1 VNGPT
6 GRARHGVL
14 SVPAVSP
21 RRWPDVAPVPWAP
34 ARARVARA
42 VVGRLAGRVD
52 VAIRLP
58 DGSFAG
64 PGPDQRPV
72 MEIRSGRLFHRLG
85 RDLRIGLAESY
96 LAGEWG
102 PGPGTDLGDLLTAFA
117 EHLGELVPRSIA
129 RFRRLVEPGP
139 PTRERNSPQGAQAN
153 VARHYDLSNELFALF
168 LDETMT
174 YSSAWF
180 AAEGDDLASAQVA
193 KFDRLLDETGVGA
206 DTRLLEI
213 GSGWGQLAMQA
224 ARRGA
229 TVRTITLSVAQQ
241 RLARQR
247 IADAGLAERV
257 SVELCDYRAVHDTY
271 DAVVSV
277 EMIEAVGEEYLADYF
292 DAVAGA
298 LVPGGRF
305 GLQAITM
312 PHARVVATRHAHS
325 WVHKYIFP
333 GGFVPSLDLIEGH
346 ARAAGLVPAAG
357 ALSLR
362 TDYARTLREWREG
375 FIGARADVRGLG
387 FDDVFVRLWE
397 LYLATSEA
405 GFRSGQLD
413 DWQLVFR
420 SR

>member
-1 VNGPT
+1 M
-6 GRARHGVL
+6 L
-14 SVPAVSP
+14 
-21 RRWPDVAPVPWAP
+21 
-34 ARARVARA
+34 
-42 VVGRLAGRVD
+42 
-52 VAIRLP
+52 
-58 DGSFAG
+58 
-64 PGPDQRPV
+64 
-72 MEIRSGRLFHRLG
+72 EIHSERLFHRLG
-85 RDLRIGLAESY
+85 RDLRVGLAESY

-102 PGPGTDLGDLLTAFA
+102 PGAGTDLGDLLTAFA
-117 EHLGELVPRSIA
+117 EHLGDLVPRFLA
-129 RFRRLVEPGP
+129 RFRRLAEPGP
-139 PTRERNSPQGAQAN
+139 PADERNSPDGARVN

-180 AAEGDDLASAQVA
+180 GTADDDLAWAQVA
-193 KFDRLLDETGVGA
+193 KIERLLDETGVGA

-229 TVRTITLSVAQQ
+229 TVRTITLSVEQQ

-247 IADAGLAERV
+247 IADAGLADRV

-271 DAVVSV
+271 DAIVSV
-277 EMIEAVGEEYLADYF
+277 EMIEAVGEEYLPEYF
-292 DAVAGA
+292 DTVAGA

-333 GGFVPSLDLIEGH
+333 GGFVPSLELIDEH
-346 ARAAGLVPAAG
+346 ARAAGLVPAAAG
-357 ALSLR
+357 LSLR
-362 TDYARTLREWREG
+362 TDYARTLHEWRER
-375 FIGARADVRGLG
+375 FVAARADVLGLG
-387 FDDVFVRLWE
+387 FDEVFVRLWE

-405 GFRSGQLD
+405 GFRSRQLD
-413 DWQLVFR
+413 DRQLVFR
-420 SR
+420 RR

>member
-1 VNGPT
+1 MS
-6 GRARHGVL
+6 AL
-14 SVPAVSP
+14 SVSAVSP
-21 RRWPDVAPVPWAP
+21 RRWPDVAAVPWAP

-42 VVGRLAGRVD
+42 IVGRVARRVD
-52 VAIRLP
+52 VTIRLP
-58 DGSFAG
+58 DGSLAG
-64 PGPDQRPV
+64 PGPKGRPV
-72 MEIRSGRLFHRLG
+72 LEIHSERLFHRLG
-85 RDLRIGLAESY
+85 RDLRVGLAESY

-117 EHLGELVPRSIA
+117 EHLGDLVPRFLA
-129 RFRRLVEPGP
+129 RFRRLVEPAP
-139 PTRERNSPQGAQAN
+139 PADERNSPDGARAN

-180 AAEGDDLASAQVA
+180 GTEGDDLAWAQVA
-193 KFDRLLDETGVGA
+193 KIDRLLDETGVGA

-229 TVRTITLSVAQQ
+229 TVRTITLSVEQQ

-247 IADAGLAERV
+247 IADAGLADRV

-271 DAVVSV
+271 DAIVSV

-312 PHARVVATRHAHS
+312 PHDRVVATRHAHS

-333 GGFVPSLDLIEGH
+333 GGFVPSLDLIGEH
-346 ARAAGLVPAAG
+346 ACAAGMVPAG
-357 ALSLR
+357 GGLSLR
-362 TDYARTLREWREG
+362 TDYARTLHEWRER
-375 FIGARADVRGLG
+375 FVAARADVLGLG
-387 FDDVFVRLWE
+387 FDEVFVRLWE

-405 GFRSGQLD
+405 GFRSRQLD
-413 DWQLVFR
+413 DRQLVFQR
-420 SR
+420 R